1 MHLGLTQG
9 PARVGGL
16 VNRAMQTLVRPA
28 AAVAALLM
36 FVVGADTHAQ
46 RPRPTTRK
54 PPAPKLKIEAANV
67 KCPESLGTGVKT
79 AAQYCFVLAG
89 RDPAQGVLVPLPPHA
104 GPATLLFDLHNRHTY
119 SDEEVKA
126 GRGYARYTAVI
137 GVLTLKG
144 DLIRRAAVQSE
155 FRRAADL
162 FERIGGGAGPSGLKA
177 VAPIGREQLAI
188 TIPAGVNEVSLLG
201 EVLDA
206 TTSVGR
212 EVATP
217 GRPVAVV
224 SNVRI
229 EYRPK

>member
-1 MHLGLTQG
+1 
-9 PARVGGL
+9 
-16 VNRAMQTLVRPA
+16 MQTTARLA
-28 AAVAALLM
+28 ATVAALLM
-36 FVVGADTHAQ
+36 FVGADTHAQ
-46 RPRPTTRK
+46 RRRPTTRK
-54 PPAPKLKIEAANV
+54 PPAPKLKIEPAKV
-67 KCPESLGTGVKT
+67 TCPESLGTGIKT

-89 RDPAQGVLVPLPPHA
+89 RDPAQGVLVPLPPHS

-119 SDEEVKA
+119 SAEEVKA
-126 GRGYARYTAVI
+126 GRGYARYLAVI

-144 DLIRRAAVQSE
+144 DLIGRAAVQSE
-155 FRRAADL
+155 FRQAADL
-162 FERIGGGAGPSGLKA
+162 HERIGGGAGPSGLKA

-206 TTSVGR
+206 TTTVGR

-217 GRPVAVV
+217 GRPVAIV